1 MVELASRFGT
11 PLYVFDEETLRQN
24 CRQFRQAFVSRYPQ
38 SQVLYASKAFI
49 NPALAR
55 IMASE
60 GLGLDVVS
68 GGELAV
74 ARSVEF
80 PARNIYFHGSNKTR
94 SELEQA
100 VQYGIGR
107 VVVDGF
113 NELSLLND
121 VAGKRGAVQGTL
133 LRVNPGVDPHTHAHI
148 ATGVVDSK
156 FGFPLRDGQAEEAV
170 RQAIC
175 LPNLNLVGLHCH
187 VGSQIFEVEPYVEAI
202 QVMLSFAAELRRR
215 HGFELMEFSP
225 GGGFAVQYLAGLPAP
240 PVAKYA
246 EAITSNVLSLCK
258 ELDITPPRLVV
269 EPGRGIVGRAGVALY
284 SVGSIK
290 DISGVRKYVSVDGG
304 MGDNIRP
311 ALYEARY
318 EAVLANRAGEPAVE
332 RVTVAGRFC
341 ESSDVLVRDVMLPR
355 AQVGD
360 IVAIP
365 VSGAYA
371 PAMAS
376 NYNAVPRPAI
386 VMVNDGEARL
396 IRRRETYEDLMS
408 RDNV

>member
-55 IMASE
+55 VMASE

-80 PARNIYFHGSNKTR
+80 PARNIYFHGNNKTR

-290 DISGVRKYVSVDGG
+290 DIPGVRKYVSVDGG

-311 ALYEARY
+311 VLYEARY

-355 AQVGD
+355 VQVGD

>member
-80 PARNIYFHGSNKTR
+80 PARNIYFHGNNKTR

-355 AQVGD
+355 VQVGD

>member
-80 PARNIYFHGSNKTR
+80 PARNIYFHGNNKTR

-121 VAGKRGAVQGTL
+121 VAGKRGAVQETL

-187 VGSQIFEVEPYVEAI
+187 IGSQIFEVEPYVEAI

-290 DISGVRKYVSVDGG
+290 DIPGVRKYVSVDGG

>member
-24 CRQFRQAFVSRYPQ
+24 CRQFREAFASRYPQ

-55 IMASE
+55 VMASE

-80 PARNIYFHGSNKTR
+80 PARNIYFHGNNKTR

-121 VAGKRGAVQGTL
+121 VAGKRGAVQETL

-290 DISGVRKYVSVDGG
+290 DIPGVRKYVSVDGG

-386 VMVNDGEARL
+386 VMVNGGEARL

>member
-55 IMASE
+55 VMASE

-80 PARNIYFHGSNKTR
+80 PARNIYFHGNNKTR

-156 FGFPLRDGQAEEAV
+156 FGFPLRDGQVEEAV

-290 DISGVRKYVSVDGG
+290 DIPGVRKYVSVDGG

-355 AQVGD
+355 VQVGD

>member
-1 MVELASRFGT
+1 MLRF
-11 PLYVFDEETLRQN
+11 
-24 CRQFRQAFVSRYPQ
+24 A
-38 SQVLYASKAFI
+38 A
-49 NPALAR
+49 
-55 IMASE
+55 
-60 GLGLDVVS
+60 
-68 GGELAV
+68 
-74 ARSVEF
+74 
-80 PARNIYFHGSNKTR
+80 
-94 SELEQA
+94 
-100 VQYGIGR
+100 
-107 VVVDGF
+107 
-113 NELSLLND
+113 
-121 VAGKRGAVQGTL
+121 
-133 LRVNPGVDPHTHAHI
+133 
-148 ATGVVDSK
+148 
-156 FGFPLRDGQAEEAV
+156 
-170 RQAIC
+170 
-175 LPNLNLVGLHCH
+175 GLH
-187 VGSQIFEVEPYVEAI
+187 
-202 QVMLSFAAELRRR
+202 RR

-258 ELDITPPRLVV
+258 ELDIIPPRLVV

-290 DISGVRKYVSVDGG
+290 DIPGVRKYVSVDGG

-311 ALYEARY
+311 ALYEAKY

-341 ESSDVLVRDVMLPR
+341 ESSDVLVRDVMLPC

-376 NYNAVPRPAI
+376 NYNAVPRPAM

-396 IRRRETYEDLMS
+396 VRRRETYEDLMS